1 MTLSDDLDRI
11 ASVAASLA
19 SPGEHVAGILAAE
32 PLGAGIVYLCAYE
45 SEEGAHTWLAL
56 DVLGAP
62 VESRRVVHDAASL
75 AALCEVAEETAGG
88 GDLTALRATLADLRR
103 REAPEGIEEAETAAL
118 VLEQTLQPEPR
129 LATTAYLDALGVASR
144 RLEQALGEESGSPFA
159 AALQQALPAVE
170 ELAAEV
176 ERRYKGPLT

>member
-1 MTLSDDLDRI
+1 VTLSDDLGRI
-11 ASVAASLA
+11 AAVAASFA
-19 SPGEHVAGILAAE
+19 APGERVTGILAAE

-45 SEEGAHTWLAL
+45 SEEGGHLWLAL

-88 GDLTALRATLADLRR
+88 GDLAALRGTLADLRE
-103 REAPEGIEEAETAAL
+103 REAPEGIEEAEAAAL
-118 VLEQTLQPEPR
+118 GLEQTLEPEPR
-129 LATTAYLDALGVASR
+129 LATTGYLDALGVASR
-144 RLEQALGEESGSPFA
+144 RLEHALGEDSGSPFA
-159 AALQQALPAVE
+159 ASLQQALPAVE

>member
-1 MTLSDDLDRI
+1 MSVAEDVGRI
-11 ASVAASLA
+11 AEAAA
-19 SPGEHVAGILAAE
+19 AFAGPGEELAGVVAVDT
-32 PLGAGIVYLCAYE
+32 LGRRVYLCAFE
-45 SEEGAHTWLAL
+45 SSEGHAWLAL
-56 DVLGAP
+56 GAAGEP
-62 VESRRVVHDAASL
+62 LTDRRLVRDAASL

-118 VLEQTLQPEPR
+118 ELEQTLQPEPR